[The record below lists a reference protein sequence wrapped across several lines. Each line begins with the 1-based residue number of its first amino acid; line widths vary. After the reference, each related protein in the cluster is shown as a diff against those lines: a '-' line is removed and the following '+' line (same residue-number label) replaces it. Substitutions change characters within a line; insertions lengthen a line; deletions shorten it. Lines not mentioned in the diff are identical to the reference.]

1 MSNKNWYRVSLGVGS
16 LLILIVT
23 IIVLLSIMGSSEKP
37 APMAAV
43 PTSTPTSPATATP
56 STASGVI
63 NNSNRLI
70 TVSAVGEVQAT
81 PDIAYLNAGVEVQAA
96 TAQAALDK
104 ANTGADAIAKALLGA
119 GIAEKDIKTSGINVY
134 PVNPAN
140 QDLTFATTPS
150 YYRAYLSLQVTIQD
164 ISQAGK
170 VLDVAAKAG
179 ANQIG
184 GISYGLK
191 DPAPR
196 HIQALEQAI
205 KQSRPYAEAVAR
217 SLGVPLGPVVTVV
230 ETPGNYYSPAAMGYG
245 GKGDVTTSIMP
256 GQLSISVQVTV
267 SYALQPAASEAT

>member
-1 MSNKNWYRVSLGVGS
+1 
-16 LLILIVT
+16 
-23 IIVLLSIMGSSEKP
+23 
-37 APMAAV
+37 
-43 PTSTPTSPATATP
+43 
-56 STASGVI
+56 
-63 NNSNRLI
+63 LI
-70 TVSAVGEVQAT
+70 TVNAVGEVQAA
-81 PDIAYLNAGVEVQAA
+81 PDIAYLSAGIEVQDA
-96 TAQAALDK
+96 TAQAALNK
-104 ANTGADAIAKALLGA
+104 ANTGADAIVKALVGA

-140 QDLTFATTPS
+140 QDLTFASTPS

-191 DPAPR
+191 DPAPL

-230 ETPGNYYSPAAMGYG
+230 ETPGNYYSPASVGYG
-245 GKGDVTTSIMP
+245 GKGDTATSIMP
-256 GQLSISVQVTV
+256 GQLSVSVQVTV
-267 SYALQPAASEAT
+267 SYALQPAAAEAT